1 MTKHAIVGK
10 AATTTTVAME
20 GKEKD
25 QIAMIVIVG
34 EEVKEKHVK
43 LLEETPIE
51 SVEVRSPLTCA
62 AQ

>member
-1 MTKHAIVGK
+1 MGK

-34 EEVKEKHVK
+34 EEVKENDVPNVAHRYGPH
-43 LLEETPIE
+43 T
-51 SVEVRSPLTCA
+51 
-62 AQ
+62 